1 MTRTYDRSDLV
12 RVFLAGQRQGF
23 GGYYLESEAFNQALE
38 RHYQSVLGGL
48 ETLYGLRLSPDG
60 VGSFA
65 NKVIFTLFRTTAQS
79 FLAIRT
85 PWSGVIEAGLIDQ
98 KLEDAGPAGERVLAA
113 SSRIFDLAEDARRTH
128 LEMLDAWCRYCSVN
142 EPT

>member
-65 NKVIFTLFRTTAQS
+65 NKVIFTLFPDDGA
-79 FLAIRT
+79 
-85 PWSGVIEAGLIDQ
+85 
-98 KLEDAGPAGERVLAA
+98 VL
-113 SSRIFDLAEDARRTH
+113 SRHPHTLVRR
-128 LEMLDAWCRYCSVN
+128 D
-142 EPT
+142 